1 MKRLAALFAALILAG
16 TGLALAQEYV
26 ATPVTV
32 SKEKVRLN
40 GKVFLSHVVLERQTL
55 YGISQA
61 YGVSVDEIQEAN
73 PSLKQTG
80 LQKNSI
86 ILVPYREKTESVA
99 EAAPQQPVQQA
110 YTEHTVRWYEDID
123 DIARKYNV
131 SVRDIMEY
139 NKLKSRKLSTRQVL
153 RIPLSGSGQAGET
166 ETQSPESQPQTDALP
181 ETPDTLGLAPE
192 VPAEQELVIIP
203 KESVEMALIL
213 PLQAGSMNM
222 DFYSGVLMALKD
234 IESEGI
240 RVHAH
245 VYDLTAGIP
254 QADILA
260 RCDFVLGPV
269 TPRDLE
275 AVLQRTEGR
284 VPVISPMDQ
293 KAASLAD
300 NYPNLIQAP
309 SAAHFQYNDLCEWIK
324 QDMKPQDKIILITE
338 KSASN
343 VTAPASFRTALADQE
358 LPYEI
363 LSYAII
369 EGRGIPAT
377 LSGMM
382 TQTGVNRL
390 IVASESEAFM
400 GDVMRNIGIMLGKGY
415 DVVMYAP
422 SKVRT
427 FDTIDGSAYHD
438 ASMHLSTA
446 YFADYSSERVNR
458 FVRSYRA
465 LFQTEPN
472 QFAFQ
477 GYDTAWYFLTAC
489 ARYGDHWQQM
499 VPHWRC
505 SGLHTDFLLEPNRTG
520 NLKNTAVRRIVYQKN
535 YTTTLEP

>member
-1 MKRLAALFAALILAG
+1 MKRLAALFAVLILAG
-16 TGLALAQEYV
+16 ASPAPAQEYV

-40 GKVFLSHVVLERQTL
+40 GKIFLSHVVLERQTL

-61 YGVSVDEIQEAN
+61 YGVSVEEIQEAN

-86 ILVPYREKTESVA
+86 ILVPYREKTETVT
-99 EAAPQQPVQQA
+99 EAAPRQQAPQA

-139 NKLKSRKLSTRQVL
+139 NNLKSRKLTTRQVL
-153 RIPLSGSGQAGET
+153 RIPLNGSGLVT
-166 ETQSPESQPQTDALP
+166 ENGTQEPRP
-181 ETPDTLGLAPE
+181 ETDGTLTEAPDTLVLTPE
-192 VPAEQELVIIP
+192 VPVEEELVVTP
-203 KESVEMALIL
+203 KESVEMSLIL

-245 VYDLTAGIP
+245 VYDLSAGIP
-254 QADILA
+254 QADVLA

-269 TPRDLE
+269 VPRDIE
-275 AVLQRTEGR
+275 AILQRTEGR
-284 VPVISPMDQ
+284 VPVISPLDQ
-293 KAASLAD
+293 KAAFLAD

-309 SAAHFQYNDLCEWIK
+309 SSPDNQYADLCAWIK
-324 QDMKPQDKIILITE
+324 QEMNPQDRIILITE
-338 KSASN
+338 KSAGN
-343 VTAPASFRTALADQE
+343 VTAAVSFRTWLASEE

-363 LSYAII
+363 LSYSIV

-377 LSGMM
+377 LTGMM
-382 TQTGVNRL
+382 TPGGVNRL

-427 FDTIDGSAYHD
+427 FDTIDGSAYHE
-438 ASMHLSTA
+438 ASLHLSTA
-446 YFADYSSERVNR
+446 YFADYSAERVSR

-465 LFQTEPN
+465 LFQTEPT

-477 GYDTAWYFLTAC
+477 GYDTAWFFVTAC

-499 VPHWRC
+499 VPNWR
-505 SGLHTDFLLEPNRTG
+505 SNGLHTDFLLKPNRTG
-520 NLKNTAVRRIVYQKN
+520 NLKNTAVRRIVYRKN